1 MTAPR
6 PLLAAGLTNPELA
19 LLYGVSRQTIWGW
32 VKGRAPRGAAAR
44 SALAVTK
51 ALESAMDRSLL
62 PLAATSGEER
72 QARIKSMV
80 KILREMKPV
89 PIK

>member
-1 MTAPR
+1 MTSPR
-6 PLLAAGLTNPELA
+6 VLLHSGLTNPELA
-19 LLYGVSRQTIWGW
+19 ALYGVSRQTIWGW

-62 PLAATSGEER
+62 PLAASDSDER
-72 QARIKSMV
+72 RARIKSMV

>member
-1 MTAPR
+1 MTPPR
-6 PLLAAGLTNPELA
+6 PLLASGLSNPELA

-32 VKGRAPRGAAAR
+32 AKGRVPRGAAAR

-62 PLAATSGEER
+62 PLAASSSDER
-72 QARIKSMV
+72 RARIKSMV

-89 PIK
+89 PIG